1 MVVSLQWIRGE
12 IWSSKWCMSVPK
24 PCCSACNA
32 TGRHQCM
39 QSSGGLQIKWRVS
52 AVFPVWP
59 ALTEDWTD
67 WEGGEEASLQLR
79 YTQICV
85 NTAAAAEEE
94 APSSS
99 AEQPP
104 PAAGITN
111 SGEWNLLQASTRCW
125 AANHCRGRDLRAP
138 RNTLQHQVVVFV
150 VVFAGVVAFLTFL
163 NLLSCAVSCCVFLC
177 RSLLRKSNNQ
187 PIRTDK
193 WHSIS

>member
-1 MVVSLQWIRGE
+1 
-12 IWSSKWCMSVPK
+12 MSVPK

-52 AVFPVWP
+52 AVFPVRP

-85 NTAAAAEEE
+85 NTAAAAEE

-104 PAAGITN
+104 AAGITVTLE
-111 SGEWNLLQASTRCW
+111 SETCCRPQLAAEPPITAEGGTSELL
-125 AANHCRGRDLRAP
+125 
-138 RNTLQHQVVVFV
+138 
-150 VVFAGVVAFLTFL
+150 
-163 NLLSCAVSCCVFLC
+163 
-177 RSLLRKSNNQ
+177 
-187 PIRTDK
+187 
-193 WHSIS
+193 